1 MSENSSVLHLNW
13 AKPIEDMQWEKETR
27 QVQEPN
33 FEFMLA
39 PNPGLNNKEGS
50 PNKLD
55 SGRGP
60 MAMSFDLKLGWTA
73 EKLGPKSG
81 HWKQLARGMKVVP
94 THNEISPI
102 NQIREGLTM
111 LKELNLNVCVQ
122 KRRNG
127 TKQINLTPEEVK
139 ERDGGEAMTTMQH
152 RQAP

>member
-1 MSENSSVLHLNW
+1 MGAPKQLTEKLHESGKVNGLGGKIEEQVSPLNEKSPVLHILR
-13 AKPIEDMQWEKETR
+13 AEPIEDMQWEKETR

-73 EKLGPKSG
+73 EKLGPKSR
-81 HWKQLARGMKVVP
+81 HWK
-94 THNEISPI
+94 
-102 NQIREGLTM
+102 
-111 LKELNLNVCVQ
+111 
-122 KRRNG
+122 
-127 TKQINLTPEEVK
+127 
-139 ERDGGEAMTTMQH
+139 
-152 RQAP
+152 